1 MKTRFAPSPTGYL
14 HLGNIRTAL
23 FCALLAKKE
32 KGIFLLRI
40 EDTDKL
46 RSGYEFTE
54 QLQYDMRWLGIPWQE
69 GPAVGGENGPYF
81 QSERQAIYARYYD
94 ELEQRGLAYP
104 CFCSDQELAI
114 ARKVQLASGQPPRY
128 MGTCRLLTAEQVMQK
143 KAVGMVP
150 TLRFRVPDNEEINFV
165 DFVRGPQRF
174 QSQEIGDFIIRRGD
188 GSAAF
193 FFCNAI
199 DDASMAVSHVM
210 RGEDHL
216 TNTPRQLLIL
226 EALKLPKPAY
236 GHIALIVGPDG
247 SPLSKRHGSRSIKVL
262 HKLGYLPMALI
273 NYLARVGHYY
283 ARHDFMSFTELA
295 DEFLIENLGTAPAH
309 YDEAQL
315 LFWQKQAVQQLDSD
329 VLWQWMGEA
338 VHALV
343 PPSAQ
348 TDFMHAVRANI
359 TFPAEA
365 EHWASVLFSAINYN
379 EAAAAILRQTDKLFF
394 TTTLDALAQ
403 YGTDFK
409 AITQYLQ
416 QTLNVKGKALFQPLR
431 TALTGQHDGPEMG
444 MLVKLLGAEKI
455 KLRLQQA
462 MENQ

>member
-1 MKTRFAPSPTGYL
+1 
-14 HLGNIRTAL
+14 
-23 FCALLAKKE
+23 
-32 KGIFLLRI
+32 
-40 EDTDKL
+40 
-46 RSGYEFTE
+46 
-54 QLQYDMRWLGIPWQE
+54 
-69 GPAVGGENGPYF
+69 
-81 QSERQAIYARYYD
+81 
-94 ELEQRGLAYP
+94 
-104 CFCSDQELAI
+104 
-114 ARKVQLASGQPPRY
+114 
-128 MGTCRLLTAEQVMQK
+128 
-143 KAVGMVP
+143 
-150 TLRFRVPDNEEINFV
+150 
-165 DFVRGPQRF
+165 
-174 QSQEIGDFIIRRGD
+174 
-188 GSAAF
+188 
-193 FFCNAI
+193 
-199 DDASMAVSHVM
+199 
-210 RGEDHL
+210 
-216 TNTPRQLLIL
+216 
-226 EALKLPKPAY
+226 
-236 GHIALIVGPDG
+236 
-247 SPLSKRHGSRSIKVL
+247 
-262 HKLGYLPMALI
+262 
-273 NYLARVGHYY
+273 
-283 ARHDFMSFTELA
+283 MSFTELA